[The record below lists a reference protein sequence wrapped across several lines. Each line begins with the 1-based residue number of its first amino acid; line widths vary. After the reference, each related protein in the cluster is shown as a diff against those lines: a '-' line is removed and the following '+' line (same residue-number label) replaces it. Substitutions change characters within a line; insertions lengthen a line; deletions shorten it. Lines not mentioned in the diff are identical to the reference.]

1 LKWLENYQ
9 LNGFADRMITLDNLP
24 VLKVQLES
32 IQPDIILNCG
42 AYTAVDKAETETE
55 LADIVNHEAVKVI
68 AHANDNQV
76 KLIHV
81 STDYVLMDIS

>member
-1 LKWLENYQ
+1 
-9 LNGFADRMITLDNLP
+9 
-24 VLKVQLES
+24 
-32 IQPDIILNCG
+32 LNCG

-55 LADIVNHEAVKVI
+55 LADIVNHQAVKVI

-81 STDYVLMDIS
+81 STDYVLMDISDCLDRRSTNLSMFMVLLKSR